1 MNQETMEKV
10 KILLESENQD
20 VIEAI
25 EKVENPEGLV
35 DYLRSQN
42 IDITSEDIRVQE
54 TGDDEIS
61 EADLEAVSGGL
72 KIRIPFTN
80 KTIGIGFWGGYTDS
94 MGDRGRADY
103 QLFFYKKG
111 YDTSERIKSGGG
123 RRG

>member
-10 KILLESENQD
+10 KTLLESENQD

-111 YDTSERIKSGGG
+111 LSINM
-123 RRG
+123 